1 MSKIAFVTQ
10 NFKLGGIQKSL
21 INVLNSIDYRNTQV
35 DVYIF
40 DKNIFYINE
49 INKKANIILVP
60 NYPFSFKFIRFDIIH
75 NIITKYNSTKK
86 YDYVVD
92 FDSYQFNTSHVALS
106 LNADHYISWIH
117 NDKKNET
124 KYNFK
129 FRILDHFMK
138 SKYKYFDTFVSVS
151 NGALKSFKAKYKLKN
166 KKYAVIPNIIDTDE
180 ILSKAKEKIDDVEI
194 DPTKYNL
201 VSTGRLV
208 IQKGFDYL
216 IKDMKEVVKEREDIH
231 LYILGSGPEKE
242 HILNLIDKYKLNSFI
257 TLLPSKQNPFKYMNA
272 CDGFILESRYE
283 GQGMSILEAKVLGL
297 DIYIPERI
305 EEYNGYNIK
314 GTKDIVSALIKAK
327 KNEDKEIDTMDK
339 YNEDIENKLEDLF
352 KVEN

>member
-1 MSKIAFVTQ
+1 
-10 NFKLGGIQKSL
+10 
-21 INVLNSIDYRNTQV
+21 
-35 DVYIF
+35 
-40 DKNIFYINE
+40 
-49 INKKANIILVP
+49 
-60 NYPFSFKFIRFDIIH
+60 
-75 NIITKYNSTKK
+75 
-86 YDYVVD
+86 
-92 FDSYQFNTSHVALS
+92 
-106 LNADHYISWIH
+106 
-117 NDKKNET
+117 
-124 KYNFK
+124 
-129 FRILDHFMK
+129 
-138 SKYKYFDTFVSVS
+138 
-151 NGALKSFKAKYKLKN
+151 
-166 KKYAVIPNIIDTDE
+166 
-180 ILSKAKEKIDDVEI
+180 
-194 DPTKYNL
+194 
-201 VSTGRLV
+201 
-208 IQKGFDYL
+208 
-216 IKDMKEVVKEREDIH
+216 MKEVVKEREDIH